1 MKLIAHRGNVD
12 SREETRENE
21 PDYIQAA
28 VERGFDVEIDVWV
41 RGDRFLLGHD
51 EGLYSVEIGF
61 LSNERF
67 WCHCKTRET
76 LRALLETKAHC
87 FFHEE
92 DSVTLTSRGVMWAF
106 PSSEP
111 LPGSVCV
118 LPELHALTL
127 DSLRDCY
134 GICSDR
140 INDYR
145 GMFS

>member
-12 SREETRENE
+12 RKQEGRENA

-28 VERGFDVEIDVWV
+28 VERGFDVEIDVWIHE
-41 RGDRFLLGHD
+41 DQFLLGHD
-51 EGLYSVEIGF
+51 EGLYPVAIDF

-76 LRALLETKAHC
+76 LRALLGTNAHC

-92 DSVTLTSRGVMWAF
+92 DSVTLTSRGVMWAY
-106 PSSEP
+106 PSDEP

-118 LPELHALTL
+118 LPELHALPL
-127 DSLRDCY
+127 DMLRGCF

-140 INDYR
+140 IENYK
-145 GMFS
+145 GVSS